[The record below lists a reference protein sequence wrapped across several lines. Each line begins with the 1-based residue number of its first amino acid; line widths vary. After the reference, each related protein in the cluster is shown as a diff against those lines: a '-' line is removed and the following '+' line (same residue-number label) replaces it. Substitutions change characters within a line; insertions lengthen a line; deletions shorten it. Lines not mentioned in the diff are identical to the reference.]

1 MLISLYSA
9 ATGMNAEQS
18 RLDIIANNLS
28 NVNTIG
34 YKTVRAEF
42 QDLLYQSM
50 KEAGSP
56 TAQNS
61 VLPTGLYVGHGT
73 RFSSTNRIFTVGNIE
88 ETNHSLDVAIM
99 GDGFFQIQLQD
110 GRIGY
115 TRDGAFKMDAT
126 GRIVTSNGLVLVPN
140 IVVPENAM
148 AISISPDGIVSAQLP
163 DDTVENLGNI
173 TTVRFINPSGLKSI
187 GSNLFLQS
195 ASSGAPIEGIPNQ
208 DGFGAL
214 QQSSI
219 EKSNVDVVKEMVNM
233 IVAQR
238 SYDINSKT
246 INSADEMLRT
256 VAGLKR

>member
-73 RFSSTNRIFTVGNIE
+73 RFSSTNRI
-88 ETNHSLDVAIM
+88 L
-99 GDGFFQIQLQD
+99 QLE
-110 GRIGY
+110 I
-115 TRDGAFKMDAT
+115 
-126 GRIVTSNGLVLVPN
+126 
-140 IVVPENAM
+140 
-148 AISISPDGIVSAQLP
+148 
-163 DDTVENLGNI
+163 
-173 TTVRFINPSGLKSI
+173 LKK
-187 GSNLFLQS
+187 
-195 ASSGAPIEGIPNQ
+195 PIILLMWQ
-208 DGFGAL
+208 
-214 QQSSI
+214 
-219 EKSNVDVVKEMVNM
+219 
-233 IVAQR
+233 
-238 SYDINSKT
+238 
-246 INSADEMLRT
+246 
-256 VAGLKR
+256 